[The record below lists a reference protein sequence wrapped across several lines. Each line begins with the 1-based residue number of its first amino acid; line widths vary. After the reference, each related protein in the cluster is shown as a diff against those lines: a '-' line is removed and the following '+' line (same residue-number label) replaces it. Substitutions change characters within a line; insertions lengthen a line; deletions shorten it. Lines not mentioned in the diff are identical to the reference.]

1 MKKKIGVIALTILLM
16 LTMVLSLAS
25 CQGNANQSGEKT
37 IAFVDSAGRTVNLP
51 QKIERIA
58 PSGALSQIVLFS
70 LAPDKLVGLTGKWTN
85 DAELYIDKKYLE
97 LPVLG
102 QFYATG
108 DLNLEVLAATKPQ
121 VIIDIGEKKPTTV
134 EDMDKIMNQVG
145 IPTIFIEAT
154 TKTMPQAYEKLGEL
168 LGMKKEAKT
177 LSAYC
182 EEIYAKTQKTM
193 EKIGEGGKAKIL
205 YCLGVSGQN
214 IIAKGSFH
222 GEIIDLLTNNVGVVE
237 NVSGKGNGNEVSME
251 QIIQWNPDYIIFAP
265 GSIYATVKD
274 DAVWK
279 NLKAIQSGNYYEVPF
294 GPYNWLGFP
303 PSVNRYMGMI
313 WLGELLYPEQFNYDL
328 YQEAKRHYQLFYHSE
343 LTKEMY
349 DKLTKN
355 ALKQ

>member
-1 MKKKIGVIALTILLM
+1 MKRRLSIILLTLILIM
-16 LTMVLSLAS
+16 ALLVPLAG
-25 CQGNANQSGEKT
+25 CQGKPNQQGEKT
-37 IAFVDSAGRTVNLP
+37 IKFVDSAGREVELP
-51 QKIERIA
+51 QKIERVA

-108 DLNLEVLAATKPQ
+108 DLNLEVLAAAKPQ
-121 VIIDIGEKKPTTV
+121 VIIDIGEKKATTV

-154 TKTMPQAYEKLGEL
+154 TETMPDAYEKLGEL
-168 LGMKKEAKT
+168 LGMKKEAKE

-182 EEIYAKTQKTM
+182 KEIYSETKKTM
-193 EKIGEGGKAKIL
+193 ESIGEDKKAKVL

-251 QIIQWNPDYIIFAP
+251 QILQWNPDYIIFAP

-279 NLKAIQSGNYYEVPF
+279 NLKAVQNGNYYEVPF

-313 WLGELLYPEQFNYDL
+313 WLSELLYPEQFDYDL
-328 YQEAKRHYQLFYHSE
+328 FQEAKRHYRLFYHCE

-349 DKLTKN
+349 DALVKN
-355 ALKQ
+355 AL